1 MADNTPPNNI
11 VDQFGQ
17 PIKQLNEQKDTL
29 RDINKEVNDLF
40 SGYKAIS
47 DEVKKGNEGYITA
60 KKSLTSLTSLSG
72 KLLDITSG
80 ITKTNSKDL
89 SSIIEKIKQERKQL
103 EIARDLLLEKQK
115 AQKLSEAEQI
125 TLTNLIGITKEE
137 EGIYDDTLKS
147 AEKILDT
154 EIKTEKSMRAV
165 GAAAEGI
172 SKGLQK
178 AGLGAIDTYLGI
190 GKAVDKTKDLVRAKD
205 GVVGGLETAG
215 ILAKELG
222 TNLMEALG
230 PEVLMAL
237 AIQQMVEAFKMI
249 DKTSGDMAKNLGI
262 SYDEAQQLSQDMN
275 SVAMSSN
282 DVMVNMR
289 GMMEAQ
295 SKLNAMLGTSTQY
308 SGKLAEDYASV
319 SARLKL
325 SDGAM
330 DSFSKLTL
338 MNGEG
343 LKDNLNSVNYTVLK
357 LNQQNKLG
365 LSYKTIQESIGKASA
380 ATRLSL
386 GENSTKL
393 AEAAF
398 QAKKLGVEIE
408 KINQIGSSLLDF
420 ESSISSEME
429 AELLTGKDLNLER
442 ARLAALNNDTAT
454 LAKEISE
461 QMGSAADFTKMNVLQ
476 QDALAKSMGMNRND
490 MAEMLETTEMLAGS
504 GMDSLVEA
512 QKEYNKMVAEGASQA
527 ELDAK
532 FKNTALKS
540 QLESVNVQ
548 ERFSAITEKLQGMFI
563 TLMEPLIPVLE
574 LLFDLVEGVIEPLTS
589 TFGELGKMFKDI
601 LPAGIQLG
609 NIFKMIGNVVG
620 ILAKVGFVEILWAV
634 NMIKENL
641 KGVFEIFGGLKKMF
655 VDKELLEG
663 LKEIGAGIVR
673 IVLSPIQAIIDVA
686 VSIINDVISM
696 MNKVPGVNIEK
707 IQPKNMTDAIFMA
720 EGGIVTKPTNA
731 IIGEAGPEA
740 VIPLNKNLNVNLD
753 PLIQKI
759 DELISAVK
767 QGGNVY
773 LDSNKVGQAH
783 NIGAVKVQ

>member
-1 MADNTPPNNI
+1 MADN
-11 VDQFGQ
+11 
-17 PIKQLNEQKDTL
+17 PIFSPEELAEAKKLY
-29 RDINKEVNDLF
+29 RDISTEVNDLF
-40 SGYKAIS
+40 SGLKAVS
-47 DEVKKGNEGYITA
+47 DESRNLTEGYRTA
-60 KKSLTSLTSLSG
+60 NKSLTSLTSISG
-72 KLLDITSG
+72 KLKDITDG
-80 ITKTNSKDL
+80 ITTSNSRDL
-89 SSIIEKIKQERKQL
+89 KSLTEKIKSERKNL
-103 EIARDLLLEKQK
+103 EVSKELLEAKY
-115 AQKLSEAEQI
+115 AQGTISEKEFAMLVNIEGMLEEQ
-125 TLTNLIGITKEE
+125 N
-137 EGIYDDTLKS
+137 GIYDSILNQ
-147 AEKILDT
+147 AEKLLELET
-154 EIKTEKSMRAV
+154 KTEKSMRAV
-165 GAAAEGI
+165 GAAAEGL

-178 AGLGAIDTYLGI
+178 AGLGALDTYLGI
-190 GKAVDKTKDLVRAKD
+190 GKALDKTKAIVKEGG
-205 GVVGGLETAG
+205 GVANGMETASV
-215 ILAKELG
+215 LAKELG
-222 TNLMEALG
+222 TNLMAALG
-230 PEVLMAL
+230 PEMLIAL
-237 AIQQMVEAFKMI
+237 AIQQMVEAFKLI

-275 SVAMSSN
+275 NIAMSSN
-282 DVMVNMR
+282 DVMVNMK

-308 SGKLAEDYASV
+308 SGKLAEEYASV

-325 SDGAM
+325 SEEAM
-330 DSFSKLTL
+330 GSFSKLTL

-386 GENSTKL
+386 GENPTKL

-461 QMGSAADFTKMNVLQ
+461 QMGSAADFTEMNVLQ
-476 QDALAKSMGMNRND
+476 QDALAKSMGMNKKEL
-490 MAEMLETTEMLAGS
+490 AEMLETTEMLAGT
-504 GMDSLVEA
+504 DFTSLVGA
-512 QKEYNKMVAEGASQA
+512 QKEYNKMVAEGASQS
-527 ELDAK
+527 ELDAA
-532 FKNTALKS
+532 FKNDALKS
-540 QLESVNVQ
+540 QLESVSMQ

-563 TLMEPLIPVLE
+563 TLMEPLMPVLE
-574 LLFDLVEGVIEPLTS
+574 LMFDLVEGFIEPLTS

-601 LPAGIQLG
+601 LPAGMQLG
-609 NIFKMIGNVVG
+609 NVFKMIGNVVG
-620 ILAKVGFVEILWAV
+620 ILVKVYYSEFLFAIYQT
-634 NMIKENL
+634 KEQL
-641 KGVFEIFGGLKKMF
+641 KGVFEIFGGLKKIF
-655 VDKELLEG
+655 VDKEFKEG
-663 LKEIGAGIVR
+663 FKEIGAGILR
-673 IVLSPIQAIIDVA
+673 IVISPIQAMIDVA
-686 VSIINDVISM
+686 VSLINDVISM
-696 MNKVPGVNIEK
+696 INKVPGVNIAE
-707 IQPKNMTDAIFMA
+707 IQPKNITDAIFMA

-753 PLIQKI
+753 PLVKKI
-759 DELISAVK
+759 DELILAVK

>member
-1 MADNTPPNNI
+1 MANTPTPPKNTI
-11 VDQFGQ
+11 FTPSELEEAKKIFGG
-17 PIKQLNEQKDTL
+17 INE
-29 RDINKEVNDLF
+29 EVNDLF
-40 SGYKAIS
+40 EGLKAVS
-47 DEVKKGNEGYITA
+47 NEVRTGNEGYRTA
-60 KKSLTSLTSLSG
+60 NKALTSLTSLNG
-72 KLLDITSG
+72 KLLDITNG
-80 ITKTNSKDL
+80 ITKSNSKDL
-89 SSIIEKIKQERKQL
+89 MSIKEKIESERKNF
-103 EIARDLLLEKQK
+103 EISKTLLEQK
-115 AQKLSEAEQI
+115 AISVGLTDKELAMLINIEGVLESEV
-125 TLTNLIGITKEE
+125 
-137 EGIYDDTLKS
+137 GIYDDLITN
-147 AEKILDT
+147 AEKLIELET
-154 EIKTEKSMRAV
+154 KTEKSMRAI
-165 GAAAEGI
+165 GAAAEGL

-178 AGLGAIDTYLGI
+178 AGLGALDTYLGI
-190 GKAVDKTKDLVRAKD
+190 GKAVDKTKALVKEGGGVAD
-205 GVVGGLETAG
+205 GMKTANVF
-215 ILAKELG
+215 AKELG

-230 PEVLMAL
+230 PEALIAL

-249 DKTSGDMAKNLGI
+249 DTTSGDMAKNLGI

-275 SVAMSSN
+275 SIAMSSN
-282 DVMVNMR
+282 DVMVNMK

-295 SKLNAMLGTSTQY
+295 SKLNTMLGTSTQY
-308 SGKLAEDYASV
+308 SGKLAEEYASV

-325 SDGAM
+325 SEEAM
-330 DSFSKLTL
+330 GSFSKLTL

-357 LNQQNKLG
+357 LNQQNKVG
-365 LSYKTIQESIGKASA
+365 LSYKAIQESIGKASA

-461 QMGSAADFTKMNVLQ
+461 QMGSAADFTEMNVLQ
-476 QDALAKSMGMNRND
+476 QDALAKSMGMNRNEL
-490 MAEMLETTEMLAGS
+490 AEMLETTEMLAGT
-504 GMDSLVEA
+504 DFTSLVGA

-532 FKNTALKS
+532 FKDDALNT
-540 QLESVNVQ
+540 QLESVNMQ

-563 TLMEPLIPVLE
+563 TLMEPLMPVLE
-574 LLFDLVEGVIEPLTS
+574 LLFDFVEGFIEPLTA
-589 TFGELGKMFKDI
+589 TFGELGKIFKDI
-601 LPAGIQLG
+601 LPEGMQLG
-609 NIFKMIGNVVG
+609 SIFKMIGHAVG
-620 ILAKVGFVEILWAV
+620 LINIGFRLLIIPATFIKETFKGAFEIL
-634 NMIKENL
+634 NGIKDMS
-641 KGVFEIFGGLKKMF
+641 F
-655 VDKELLEG
+655 
-663 LKEIGAGIVR
+663 KEIGTGLVR
-673 IVLSPIQAIIDVA
+673 VILSPIQAVIDFAFSAINTIIDMV
-686 VSIINDVISM
+686 
-696 MNKVPGVNIEK
+696 NKIPGVNISK
-707 IQPKNMTDAIFMA
+707 IDSGNMTDAIFMA

-773 LDSNKVGQAH
+773 IDSNKLAQA
-783 NIGAVKVQ
+783 NSVGAVKLQ

>member
-1 MADNTPPNNI
+1 MADN
-11 VDQFGQ
+11 
-17 PIKQLNEQKDTL
+17 PIFSPEELAEAKKLY
-29 RDINKEVNDLF
+29 RDISTEVNDLF
-40 SGYKAIS
+40 SGLKAVS
-47 DEVKKGNEGYITA
+47 DESRNLTEGYRTA
-60 KKSLTSLTSLSG
+60 NKSLTSLTSISG
-72 KLLDITSG
+72 KLKDITDG
-80 ITKTNSKDL
+80 ITTSNSRDL
-89 SSIIEKIKQERKQL
+89 KSLTEKIKSERKNL
-103 EIARDLLLEKQK
+103 EVSKELLEAKY
-115 AQKLSEAEQI
+115 AQGTISEKEFAMLVNIEGMLEEQ
-125 TLTNLIGITKEE
+125 N
-137 EGIYDDTLKS
+137 GIYDSILNQ
-147 AEKILDT
+147 AEKLLELET
-154 EIKTEKSMRAV
+154 KTEKSMRAV
-165 GAAAEGI
+165 GAAAEGL

-178 AGLGAIDTYLGI
+178 AGLGALDTYLGI
-190 GKAVDKTKDLVRAKD
+190 GKALDKTKAIVKEGG
-205 GVVGGLETAG
+205 GVANGMETASV
-215 ILAKELG
+215 LAKELG
-222 TNLMEALG
+222 TNLMAALG
-230 PEVLMAL
+230 PEMLIAL
-237 AIQQMVEAFKMI
+237 AIQQMVEAFKLI

-275 SVAMSSN
+275 NIAMSSN
-282 DVMVNMR
+282 DVMVNMK

-308 SGKLAEDYASV
+308 SGKLAEEYASV

-325 SDGAM
+325 SEEAM
-330 DSFSKLTL
+330 GSFSKLTL

-365 LSYKTIQESIGKASA
+365 LSAKAIQESIGKASA

-386 GENSTKL
+386 GEGSVKL

-461 QMGSAADFTKMNVLQ
+461 QMGSAADFTEMNVLQ
-476 QDALAKSMGMNRND
+476 QDALAKSMGMNRNEL
-490 MAEMLETTEMLAGS
+490 AEMLETTEMLAGT
-504 GMDSLVEA
+504 DFTSLVGA

-532 FKNTALKS
+532 FKDTALNS
-540 QLESVNVQ
+540 QLESVNMQ

-563 TLMEPLIPVLE
+563 TLMEPLMPVLE
-574 LLFDLVEGVIEPLTS
+574 LLFDFVEGFIEPLTA
-589 TFGELGKMFKDI
+589 TFGELGKIFKDI
-601 LPAGIQLG
+601 LPEGMQLG
-609 NIFKMIGNVVG
+609 SIFKMIGYAVG
-620 ILAKVGFVEILWAV
+620 LMNKGFRLLIIPVTMMKEQLKGAFEILGG
-634 NMIKENL
+634 IKEIFNAIFYDGDFS
-641 KGVFEIFGGLKKMF
+641 KGF
-655 VDKELLEG
+655 
-663 LKEIGAGIVR
+663 KEIGTGLAR
-673 IVLSPIQAIIDVA
+673 IFLSPIQALIDYALSTVNAIIGG
-686 VSIINDVISM
+686 INKI
-696 MNKVPGVNIEK
+696 PGVNISEIK
-707 IQPKNMTDAIFMA
+707 PMNMTDAIFMA

-753 PLIQKI
+753 PLVKKI

>member
-1 MADNTPPNNI
+1 MADN
-11 VDQFGQ
+11 
-17 PIKQLNEQKDTL
+17 PIFSPEELAEAKKLY
-29 RDINKEVNDLF
+29 RDISTEVNDLF
-40 SGYKAIS
+40 SGLKAVS
-47 DEVKKGNEGYITA
+47 DESRNLTEGYRTA
-60 KKSLTSLTSLSG
+60 NKSLTSLTSISG
-72 KLLDITSG
+72 KLKDITDG
-80 ITKTNSKDL
+80 ITTSNSRDL
-89 SSIIEKIKQERKQL
+89 KSLTEKIKSERKNL
-103 EIARDLLLEKQK
+103 EVSKELLEAKY
-115 AQKLSEAEQI
+115 AQGTISEKEFAMLVNIEGMLEEQ
-125 TLTNLIGITKEE
+125 N
-137 EGIYDDTLKS
+137 GIYDSILNQ
-147 AEKILDT
+147 AEKLLELET
-154 EIKTEKSMRAV
+154 KTEKSMRAV
-165 GAAAEGI
+165 GAAAEGL

-178 AGLGAIDTYLGI
+178 AGLGALDTYLGI
-190 GKAVDKTKDLVRAKD
+190 GKALDKTKAIVKEGG
-205 GVVGGLETAG
+205 GVANGMETASV
-215 ILAKELG
+215 LAKELG
-222 TNLMEALG
+222 TNLMAALG
-230 PEVLMAL
+230 PEMLIAL
-237 AIQQMVEAFKMI
+237 AIQQMVEAFKLI

-275 SVAMSSN
+275 NIAMSSN
-282 DVMVNMR
+282 DVMVNMK

-308 SGKLAEDYASV
+308 SGKLAEEYTSV

-325 SDGAM
+325 SEEAM
-330 DSFSKLTL
+330 GSFSKLTL

-386 GENSTKL
+386 GENPTKL

-461 QMGSAADFTKMNVLQ
+461 QMGSAADFTEMNVLQ
-476 QDALAKSMGMNRND
+476 QDALAKSMGMNKKEL
-490 MAEMLETTEMLAGS
+490 AEMLETTEMLAGT
-504 GMDSLVEA
+504 DFTSLVGA
-512 QKEYNKMVAEGASQA
+512 QKEYNKMVAEGASQS
-527 ELDAK
+527 ELDAA
-532 FKNTALKS
+532 FKNDALKS
-540 QLESVNVQ
+540 QLESVSMQ

-563 TLMEPLIPVLE
+563 TLMEPLMPVLE
-574 LLFDLVEGVIEPLTS
+574 LMFDLVEGFIEPLTA
-589 TFGELGKMFKDI
+589 TFGELGKIFKDI
-601 LPAGIQLG
+601 LPEGMQLG
-609 NIFKMIGNVVG
+609 SIFKMIGHAVG
-620 ILAKVGFVEILWAV
+620 LMNTGFRLLIIPVTMMKEQLKGAFEILGG
-634 NMIKENL
+634 IKKL
-641 KGVFEIFGGLKKMF
+641 MS
-655 VDKELLEG
+655 DPLEG
-663 LKEIGAGIVR
+663 FKEIGTGIAR
-673 IVLSPIQAIIDVA
+673 ILLSPIQALIDYALSTINA
-686 VSIINDVISM
+686 VIGGINKIPGINISEIKPM
-696 MNKVPGVNIEK
+696 
-707 IQPKNMTDAIFMA
+707 NMTDAIFMA

-753 PLIQKI
+753 PLVKKI
-759 DELISAVK
+759 DELILAVK